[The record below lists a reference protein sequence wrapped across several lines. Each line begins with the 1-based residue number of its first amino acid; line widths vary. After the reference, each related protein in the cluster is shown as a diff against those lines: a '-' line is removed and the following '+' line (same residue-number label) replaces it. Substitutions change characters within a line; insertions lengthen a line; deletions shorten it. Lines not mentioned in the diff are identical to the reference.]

1 MKTTLD
7 ELAIFDGLPEFPQP
21 VHVGRP
27 NTGNREAF
35 LARVNQVLDAGY
47 LTNNGP
53 KVLELEERLADLL
66 QVKHVIAVCNGT
78 LALELLIRAMGLAG
92 EVILPSLTFVATAHA
107 LSMLGIIPVFC
118 DVDPVTHNLDP
129 QQVERS
135 ITPKT
140 TGILGVHLWGRA
152 CEVVELEALAR
163 RYNLSLIFDA
173 AHAFSCSQSGRMI
186 GNFGNAEIFSFHA
199 TKFFHTLEGGAVTTA
214 DSQLAD
220 RIRLL
225 RNFGFAGLDN
235 VVSIGTNAKMNEIS
249 AAMGLTL
256 LDDLNAITAVNYKNY
271 SLYESLLSN
280 LPGICLVSYNVKES
294 NNYQYIILEID
305 PEKAGLSRDQIND
318 ILWAENIRARRY
330 FFPGVHRMEPY
341 RSTSPAYTGHLPV
354 TESLVQRLMALPN
367 GTSIREVEIEAICN
381 IIRLCLQNSTEIK
394 RRLSV
399 QESQGEESH
408 PGQGIE
414 A

>member
-1 MKTTLD
+1 MKTKID
-7 ELAIFDGLPEFPQP
+7 ELAIFGGLPEFPQP

-66 QVKHVIAVCNGT
+66 QVKHVVAVCNGT
-78 LALELLIRAMGLAG
+78 LALELLIRAMGLVG

-107 LSMLGIIPVFC
+107 LSMLGITPVFC
-118 DVDPVTHNLDP
+118 DVDPVTHNLDAR
-129 QQVERS
+129 QVERS
-135 ITPKT
+135 ITSQT

-152 CEVVELEALAR
+152 CEVVGLEALAR
-163 RYNLSLIFDA
+163 RYKLALIYDA
-173 AHAFSCSQSGRMI
+173 AHAFSCSQNERMI

-214 DSQLAD
+214 DTQLAD

-256 LDDLNAITAVNYKNY
+256 LNDLSVITAANHKNY
-271 SLYESLLSN
+271 DLYGSLLAN
-280 LPGICLVSYNVKES
+280 LPGICLVSYNPREH
-294 NNYQYIILEID
+294 NNYQYIVLEID
-305 PEKAGLSRDQIND
+305 PEKAELSRDLIND

-330 FFPGVHRMEPY
+330 FYPGVHRMEPY
-341 RSTSPAYTGHLPV
+341 RSTLPAYTGHLPV
-354 TESLVQRLMALPN
+354 TERLVQRLMALPN
-367 GTSIREVEIEAICN
+367 GTSIREIEIEAICN

-399 QESQGEESH
+399 QESQGKESH